1 MSIINGVGVGLRS
14 PHINEILNTQ
24 PAIPY
29 LELLADNYIDAGGL
43 CAYQLDSIC
52 ERYPV
57 TLHSVGLSLAGID
70 PLDTRYL
77 QSLKALAARS
87 NAALVSDH
95 LCFSQFKQHYFH
107 DLCPIP
113 YTEESLKHV
122 AERIIQIQDYLGI
135 RILVENVS
143 AYVEYNDNQ
152 MSEAEFLNALC
163 NEADC
168 DLLLDINNLFVNEN
182 NLKHSAKSAI
192 EQLPTEH
199 IKQIHLA
206 GFHRDGDLLIDSHS
220 DHVDPQVWELFK
232 HSLKTHGNVPCLIEW
247 DNDIPPLEILLNEAA
262 IATKIMDEYT
272 QHVSTTTSAIQ

>member
-1 MSIINGVGVGLRS
+1 MATVKGVGVGLRS
-14 PHINEILNTQ
+14 PHINEILSTQ

-29 LELLADNYIDAGGL
+29 LELLADNFIDAGGL
-43 CAYQLDSIC
+43 CAYQLDAIC
-52 ERYPV
+52 EQYPV
-57 TLHSVGLSLAGID
+57 TLHCVGLSLAGID
-70 PLDTRYL
+70 PLDTHYL

-122 AERIIQIQDYLGI
+122 AERILQIQDYLET

-143 AYVEYNDNQ
+143 AYVEYNGNQ
-152 MSEAEFLNALC
+152 MNEATFLNALC
-163 NEADC
+163 READC

-182 NLKHSAKSAI
+182 NLQHSAKAAI
-192 EQLPTEH
+192 EKLPSKH

-206 GFHRDGDLLIDSHS
+206 GFHRDGNLLIDSHS
-220 DHVDPQVWELFK
+220 DHVDSQVWELFK

-247 DNDIPPLEILLNEAA
+247 DNDIPPLDILLNEAA
-262 IATKIMDEYT
+262 IATKIMNENK
-272 QHVSTTTSAIQ
+272 HHASTATSAIQ